1 MRRFA
6 RKRKRAEGDA
16 PAETTTAPA
25 PTARL
30 HLGGSESGAVEARR
44 HLPLLTSDSDL
55 RLFSIATQIQERAAE
70 RPSLSGLVLASG
82 VLELEG
88 YLRFGPSAP
97 LAGGSVPRWS
107 AGFPAG

>member
-30 HLGGSESGAVEARR
+30 HLGDCDSRPAFAGPPIPSKHDHV
-44 HLPLLTSDSDL
+44 LPRCSS
-55 RLFSIATQIQERAAE
+55 
-70 RPSLSGLVLASG
+70 
-82 VLELEG
+82 
-88 YLRFGPSAP
+88 
-97 LAGGSVPRWS
+97 
-107 AGFPAG
+107 

>member
-1 MRRFA
+1 
-6 RKRKRAEGDA
+6 
-16 PAETTTAPA
+16 
-25 PTARL
+25 
-30 HLGGSESGAVEARR
+30 LGGSESGAVEARR